1 MHTLETLAKLYM
13 DIVAGI
19 LEELKDKIVVFDF
32 DGTMTH
38 FYYDKLHGRL
48 LPCRDDEVYEY
59 SKTHNIYENARML
72 ATMQYIF
79 ENLPTSNVYVLTR
92 TEKTLIEKKNISI
105 LNNFKVLPENIFH
118 VQEAHK
124 KLDVLNMLHEKHN
137 ADIVFVEDTFKTIL
151 NAEEAMDFVH
161 GIHISALIP

>member
-1 MHTLETLAKLYM
+1 MHTPESLAKLYM
-13 DIVAGI
+13 SI
-19 LEELKDKIVVFDF
+19 LAEFLKELKDKIVVFDF

-38 FYYDKLHGRL
+38 FYYDIPNHRL

-72 ATMQYIF
+72 ATMQYVF
-79 ENLPTSNVYVLTR
+79 ANLPIHNVYVLTR
-92 TEKTLIEKKNISI
+92 TETTLIEKKNDAI
-105 LNNFKVLPENIFH
+105 LNNFNVLPENIYH

-124 KLDVLNMLHEKHN
+124 KLDVLKAIHEKHN
-137 ADIVFVEDTFKTIL
+137 ADIIFVEDTFKTIL